1 MTQKR
6 GKEFD
11 FNELQKLFRNEPER
25 ILTEQEMLDVI
36 KNPKLLSQKGSLGR
50 QILFLAKIIA
60 YTQTHPEFKE
70 RIQKVLDSHC
80 F

>member
-11 FNELQKLFRNEPER
+11 FNELQKLFQNEPER
-25 ILTEQEMLDVI
+25 ILTEQEMLDVVR
-36 KNPKLLSQKGSLGR
+36 NPKLLSQKGNLSR
-50 QILFLAKIIA
+50 QILFLARMIA
-60 YTQTHPEFKE
+60 YVQTHSEFKE